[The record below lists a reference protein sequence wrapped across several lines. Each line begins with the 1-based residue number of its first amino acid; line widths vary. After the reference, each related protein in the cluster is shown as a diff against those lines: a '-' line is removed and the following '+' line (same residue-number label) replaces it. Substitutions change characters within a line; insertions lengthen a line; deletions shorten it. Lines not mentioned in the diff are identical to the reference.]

1 MQASE
6 KVSVFVRMRVKNV
19 KQYVK
24 EKKSAR
30 YKVYERVF
38 EKKIECVW
46 DMVCVCVWKRE
57 VRRDH
62 KNLLIKSSNRTWHF
76 ESYDIKQTFAKVR
89 NHQKDGKLRLKYSRY
104 LLHTPR
110 FI

>member
-19 KQYVK
+19 RQYVK
-24 EKKSAR
+24 EKKKSAR

-46 DMVCVCVWKRE
+46 DMVCVCVKERGSAWSQKF
-57 VRRDH
+57 VD
-62 KNLLIKSSNRTWHF
+62 KI
-76 ESYDIKQTFAKVR
+76 IKQNMTFWV
-89 NHQKDGKLRLKYSRY
+89 LRY
-104 LLHTPR
+104 
-110 FI
+110 

>member
-38 EKKIECVW
+38 EKKIECV
-46 DMVCVCVWKRE
+46 
-57 VRRDH
+57 
-62 KNLLIKSSNRTWHF
+62 
-76 ESYDIKQTFAKVR
+76 
-89 NHQKDGKLRLKYSRY
+89 
-104 LLHTPR
+104 
-110 FI
+110 